1 MSVGERA
8 LLWKPAREFPGY
20 TRRLP
25 RTGFADAQKYRA
37 RMYEDMRAIF
47 TRYRL
52 LITPSAALPGVAAV
66 LPVEGPPLTIGHRQ
80 VDPVRDWYRS
90 YPFNLLGHLPNASV
104 PCGQSASGIPDG
116 VQVVGRCYDEAS
128 VLRASAALERV
139 RPADRPVIV

>member
-8 LLWKPAREFPGY
+8 LLSMPAREFPAY

-25 RTGFADAQKYRA
+25 RMGFADSEKYRA

-52 LITPSAALPGVAAV
+52 LITPSAALPGVAAD
-66 LPVEGPPLTIGHRQ
+66 LPVEGPPLTIDHRQ
-80 VDPVRDWYRS
+80 VDPVWGWYLS
-90 YPFNLLGHLPNASV
+90 YPFNMLGHLPSASV
-104 PCGQSASGIPDG
+104 PCGQTASGIPNG
-116 VQVVGRCYDEAS
+116 VQVVGRPYDEAS

-139 RPADRPVIV
+139 RPAGRPVIV